1 MAGSFER
8 DASWICEIS
17 ISSVLKNYFLHRVE
31 REVTPMN
38 SLCFSDENHT
48 NTIANRTTLTQPIS
62 IPYVKVVRFTRHL
75 V

>member
-1 MAGSFER
+1 MAGSFGR
-8 DASWICEIS
+8 DASWIGEIS
-17 ISSVLKNYFLHRVE
+17 ITVLRNSFLHRVE
-31 REVTPMN
+31 REVTPMD

-48 NTIANRTTLTQPIS
+48 KYHTNRTTLTQAIS